1 MSLSLVNGRLA
12 SSIDID
18 SRGLAY
24 GDGLFETVLLS
35 QGRALWLDEHLQR
48 LCHGARRLQ
57 IPCDLAAI
65 TADCARLLVG
75 FSAGDA
81 ILKIVLCR
89 GVVARGY
96 NPLPA
101 ETQRIISLL
110 PAPASSRQHWQQGVG
125 LGVCQT
131 KLARQPLLAG
141 IKHLN
146 RLEQVL
152 AAGEMQRRGYIDG
165 LVFDEAGKLIETTR
179 SNVFIATAGRLL
191 TPALNDCGVSGIMR
205 QQIMVAAAKLGLF
218 VKEANIEMSA
228 LYGADEV
235 FICNSVIGIW
245 PVTKI
250 ECMHKAAGPLCRRLQ
265 REFESHFYA

>member
-1 MSLSLVNGRLA
+1 MSISLVNGRFA

-24 GDGLFETVLLS
+24 GDGLFETVLVNE
-35 QGRALWLDEHLQR
+35 GRALWLGEHLQR
-48 LCHGARRLQ
+48 LSRGASRLQ
-57 IPCDLAAI
+57 IPCDVAAI
-65 TADCARLLVG
+65 TADCERLLAD
-75 FSAGDA
+75 FCAGDA
-81 ILKIVLCR
+81 ILKIVLSR
-89 GVVARGY
+89 GVVGRGY
-96 NPLPA
+96 SPLPA
-101 ETQRIISLL
+101 KTQRIISLL
-110 PAPASSRQHWQQGVG
+110 PAPASSRQHWHKGVA
-125 LGVCQT
+125 LGICQT

-179 SNVFIATAGRLL
+179 SNVFIGTAGRLF
-191 TPALNDCGVSGIMR
+191 TPGLNDCGVSGIMR
-205 QQIMVAAAKLGLF
+205 QQLMVAAEALGMP
-218 VKEANIEMSA
+218 VKEAAIEMSV
-228 LYGADEV
+228 LREADEV

-250 ECMHKAAGPLCRRLQ
+250 ECMHRAPGPICRRLQ